1 MFTGKYSLNELHK
14 AGFDKYQKYGPIIC
28 ERMVPG
34 ISVVWLY
41 DPVDF
46 AQIFNDSPGNF
57 PCRRSHLALEK
68 FRKDRPEIYNTG
80 GLLPT

>member
-1 MFTGKYSLNELHK
+1 MNELHK
-14 AGFDKYQKYGPIIC
+14 AGFDKYQKYGKIIC

-34 ISVVWLY
+34 VSIVWLY
-41 DPVDF
+41 DPVDI
-46 AQIFNDSPGNF
+46 AQVFNDGPGNF